1 MAAFKGAFPASELTP
16 APCGILSVA
25 KVMEHTGNEY
35 DERWIRGFSQE
46 HHQTPSFVRLLTVN
60 DEEISNLIANNY
72 GESDIYDY
80 YDYVPFFI
88 EVESLQSTLGVL
100 GEDRYDKVKKQLEN
114 VTQKALER
122 EFWEGFAADAEDIAD
137 DNFYLRRSDT
147 VEVVVTGAKSPEVG
161 LMHLEQAL
169 SESSVG
175 QLGVI
180 HMTRDVASIL
190 GSRLIYTKKE
200 DGSQVAMT
208 RLGTEIII
216 GMGYTGSGP
225 RNLDGSGA
233 EATTTNKW
241 MFATGK
247 PTVHLGKIEVVPEE
261 ISEGTDTEV
270 NNVRIKAYR
279 PAAVTRDPS
288 THFAM
293 RVTLPNN

>member
-1 MAAFKGAFPASELTP
+1 MVFKGVFTANELTP

-25 KVMEHTGNEY
+25 EVIEHSGNEY

-60 DEEISNLIANNY
+60 DEEISTPLADNY
-72 GESDIYDY
+72 GELDY
-80 YDYVPFFI
+80 YDYIPFFI
-88 EVESLQSTLGVL
+88 EVESFQSTLGVL

-122 EFWEGFAADAEDIAD
+122 EFWEGFAADAENIAD

-147 VEVVVTGAKSPEVG
+147 VEVVVAGAKSPEVG

-190 GSRLIYTKKE
+190 GSRLIYVKKE
-200 DGSQVAMT
+200 DGTQVAMT
-208 RLGTEIII
+208 RLGTKVII
-216 GMGYTGSGP
+216 GMGYTGNGP
-225 RNLDGSGA
+225 RNLDGSGG

-261 ISEGTDTEV
+261 LSQATDTEV

-288 THFAM
+288 LHFAM
-293 RVTLPNN
+293 RVTLPND